1 MLSSIPATGCRGLV
15 GASSG
20 GTLLSRSSW
29 CVSFLT
35 KFPCLHGKRSNIGS
49 PERFCHPLRT
59 RGEFRI
65 FLFHFCDWL
74 LSRRNLVIAID
85 GPAASGKSTTAR
97 LVAEKL
103 GYLHVDTGAMYRA
116 VTLKVLRSGLSPAD
130 AARIGSLLE
139 TTHVAL
145 RREGT
150 AVRVILDGEDVTAE
164 IRNPDVTRAVSTVST
179 HRVVRQAMVREQRA
193 MGAEGGIVLEGRD
206 IGTVVFPDADVKFFM
221 TAGIEARA
229 RRRRDEL
236 GARGNSP
243 DIVQLMDEI
252 RQRDLLDSTREESP
266 LKKAGDAIEI
276 DTSGMTI
283 DEQVR
288 VVVERVRG
296 ELEGTGE

>member
-1 MLSSIPATGCRGLV
+1 M
-15 GASSG
+15 
-20 GTLLSRSSW
+20 
-29 CVSFLT
+29 
-35 KFPCLHGKRSNIGS
+35 
-49 PERFCHPLRT
+49 
-59 RGEFRI
+59 
-65 FLFHFCDWL
+65 
-74 LSRRNLVIAID
+74 SRRNLVIAID